1 MYDVSTILVHILLL
15 FVLLMVG
22 GLQVFNSKYKSEIC
36 Y

>member
-1 MYDVSTILVHILLL
+1 MTSVQYLFILLL

>member
-1 MYDVSTILVHILLL
+1 MTSLQYLFILLL

>member
-1 MYDVSTILVHILLL
+1 MTLLQYLFILLL